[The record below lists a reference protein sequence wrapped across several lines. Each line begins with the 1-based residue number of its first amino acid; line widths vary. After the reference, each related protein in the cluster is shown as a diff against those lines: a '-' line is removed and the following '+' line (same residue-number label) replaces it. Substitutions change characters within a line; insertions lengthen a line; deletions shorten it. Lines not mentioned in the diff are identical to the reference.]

1 MTDDDLIALAKKAT
15 PGPWEATD
23 GVVWIDTRE
32 QVCCGR
38 SYTECCGQY
47 DIKGGQEKIA
57 DSGET
62 DAAYIAAANPAAIIA
77 LIERRRAEVG
87 KMWSASEE
95 HRRDA
100 RHWEEKADTLSRNLA
115 AEQRESSK
123 LRAEVE
129 RLTRE
134 RDEARQEAERL
145 SGLINTPRVDDFLK
159 AVRTEAAHQIERW
172 GAAHDEG
179 KTDADW
185 FWLIGYLAGK
195 ALNKPDKKLHHII
208 TTAAA
213 CLNWHGHATGA
224 QTTMRPG
231 ISPSERGIN
240 DAA

>member
-1 MTDDDLIALAKKAT
+1 MAKNMTDDELLALAKKAT

-77 LIERRRAEVG
+77 LIERRRAEV
-87 KMWSASEE
+87 
-95 HRRDA
+95 
-100 RHWEEKADTLSRNLA
+100 ADLSGLHEALTRTAHSNKL
-115 AEQRESSK
+115 
-123 LRAEVE
+123 LRAEIE